1 MQVIRTLSELRSWRA
16 GHPDVGLVPTMGNL
30 HAGHVEL
37 VRVARRYGET
47 IATTIFV
54 NPTQFGPNEDFASYP
69 RTLEA
74 DLAQLEDAGNAMVFV
89 PDVETMYPDGPTVTR
104 VLPGPLANE
113 LCGAHR
119 PGHFDG
125 VLTVVSKLFH
135 LVQPRFACFGRKDF
149 QQLTLIRQMV
159 RDLNFPLEIVPV
171 PIVRADD
178 GLALS
183 SRNIYLSADERS
195 RALALPRTLQ
205 WVAEALRAA
214 PADVAHIETQAMA
227 TLRDAG
233 FVPDYVSVRTE
244 AGLAT
249 MQHARGAMIVLAAAR
264 MGRTRLI
271 DNLCFELPA

>member
-1 MQVIRTLSELRSWRA
+1 MQVIRSLSALRAWRTEQ
-16 GHPDVGLVPTMGNL
+16 PDVGLVPTMGNL
-30 HAGHVEL
+30 HEGHIEL
-37 VRVARRYGET
+37 VRVARRHGET
-47 IATTIFV
+47 VATTIFV
-54 NPTQFGPNEDFASYP
+54 NPTQFGPNEDFAAYP
-69 RTLEA
+69 RTLDA
-74 DLAQLEDAGNAMVFV
+74 DLEQLERAGNNMVFV
-89 PDVETMYPDGPTVTR
+89 PDVESMYPDGPTQTR

-159 RDLNFPLEIVPV
+159 RDLNFPVEIVPV
-171 PIVRADD
+171 PIVRAND

-183 SRNIYLSADERS
+183 SRNIYLGADERA

-205 WVAEALRAA
+205 WLAETLRAA
-214 PADVAHIETQAMA
+214 PDDVARIEAQALDR
-227 TLRDAG
+227 LRAAG

-244 AGLAT
+244 PNLVSA
-249 MQHARGAMIVLAAAR
+249 QHARGALIVLAAAR
-264 MGRTRLI
+264 MGKTRLI

>member
-74 DLAQLEDAGNAMVFV
+74 DLAQLEEAGNAMVFV

-135 LVQPRFACFGRKDF
+135 MVQPRFACFGRKDF

-159 RDLNFPLEIVPV
+159 RDLNFPLEIIPV

-183 SRNIYLSADERS
+183 SRNTYLSADERS

-205 WVAEALRAA
+205 WLAEALRAA
-214 PADVAHIETQAMA
+214 PADVAHIEAQAMA
-227 TLRDAG
+227 TLREAG

-244 AGLAT
+244 ADLAT
-249 MQHARGAMIVLAAAR
+249 VQHARGAMIVLAAAR
-264 MGRTRLI
+264 MGKTRLI

>member
-16 GHPDVGLVPTMGNL
+16 EHPDVGLVPTMGNL
-30 HAGHVEL
+30 HAGHIEL

-74 DLAQLEDAGNAMVFV
+74 DLAQLEAAGNTMVFV
-89 PDVETMYPDGPTVTR
+89 PEVETMYPDGPTVTR
-104 VLPGPLANE
+104 VLPGPLASE

-159 RDLNFPLEIVPV
+159 RDLNFPLEIIPV

-195 RALALPRTLQ
+195 RALVLPRTLQ
-205 WVAEALRAA
+205 WVADALRTA
-214 PADVAHIETQAMA
+214 PADVAGIEAQAMNM
-227 TLRDAG
+227 LRERG

-244 AGLAT
+244 ADLAT

-264 MGRTRLI
+264 MGKTRLI